1 MQYIPIITLVLVV
14 ILLGLVIVL
23 LTRKPEKPELPQQ
36 IDPTASITALGTL
49 VTQNLREGREA
60 QSNQLSAMD
69 KSLGD
74 KMSGLTD
81 QLGRFE
87 TRLQGFTAETT
98 QNLTNIRET
107 VDKNLH
113 TFTGETKQNLETIRS
128 TMDKNL
134 HTFTGE
140 TKQDLET
147 IRETVDKN
155 LHTFTGETK
164 QDLEN
169 IRVTVD
175 KNLRAMQEDNNKK
188 LDDMRQ
194 IVDEKLQKTLSE
206 RMNES
211 FKLVNERLEQVYN
224 GLGEMQTLAQ
234 GVGDLKKV
242 LTNVKTRGIVGE
254 IQLGAILEDI
264 LAPEQYETNVAT
276 VPNSRNV
283 VEYAVKLPV
292 EDGSFVWLPIDS
304 KFPGDTY
311 GALRDAYEEGS
322 REQIDA
328 CVKQLIATLKSEAKD
343 IHDKYLAPP
352 HTTEF
357 GIMFLP
363 FEGLY
368 AEAVSR
374 GMVEILQ
381 RDYHVNLAGPST
393 MAALLNSLQMSFRTI
408 AIQKRSGEVWS
419 VLGAVK
425 TEFDKFEACLTQTQN
440 RLDQASR
447 ELDKLVGTRTRA
459 IRRKLKGVTELSEAE
474 TQKVLDIGTDSE
486 EE

>member
-87 TRLQGFTAETT
+87 TRLQGFTVETT

-107 VDKNLH
+107 GDKNLH

-128 TMDKNL
+128 TM
-134 HTFTGE
+134 
-140 TKQDLET
+140 
-147 IRETVDKN
+147 DKN

-211 FKLVNERLEQVYN
+211 FKLVNERLEQVYK

-419 VLGAVK
+419 VSRPS
-425 TEFDKFEACLTQTQN
+425 LT
-440 RLDQASR
+440 S
-447 ELDKLVGTRTRA
+447 
-459 IRRKLKGVTELSEAE
+459 LKPA
-474 TQKVLDIGTDSE
+474 
-486 EE
+486 

>member
-1 MQYIPIITLVLVV
+1 MQYIPVITLILVVVLLVLVV
-14 ILLGLVIVL
+14 MLLV
-23 LTRKPEKPELPQQ
+23 RQRPQ
-36 IDPTASITALGTL
+36 DGGSANSSITALGTL
-49 VTQNLREGREA
+49 VSQNLREGREA
-60 QSNQLSAMD
+60 QLSQLSAMD
-69 KSLGD
+69 KSLAGR
-74 KMSGLTD
+74 MAGVTD
-81 QLGRFE
+81 QLGQFE
-87 TRLQGFTAETT
+87 RRLHGFTAETT
-98 QNLTNIRET
+98 QNL
-107 VDKNLH
+107 
-113 TFTGETKQNLETIRS
+113 
-128 TMDKNL
+128 
-134 HTFTGE
+134 
-140 TKQDLET
+140 
-147 IRETVDKN
+147 
-155 LHTFTGETK
+155 
-164 QDLEN
+164 EN

-175 KNLRAMQEDNNKK
+175 QNLRAMQADNNKK

-194 IVDEKLQKTLSE
+194 IVDEKLQKTLSD
-206 RMNES
+206 RMNQS
-211 FKLVNERLEQVYN
+211 FQLVNERLEQVYK

-264 LAPEQYETNVAT
+264 LAPEQYATNVAT
-276 VPNSRNV
+276 RPGSRNV

-292 EDGSFVWLPIDS
+292 EDGGHVWLPIDS

-311 GALRDAYEEGS
+311 GALRDVYETGS

-328 CVKQLIATLKSEAKD
+328 CVKQLIATLKAEAKD
-343 IHDKYLAPP
+343 IRDKYLEPP

-357 GIMFLP
+357 GILFLP

-368 AEAVSR
+368 AEAVNR
-374 GMVEILQ
+374 GMVEVLQ

-408 AIQKRSGEVWS
+408 AIQKRSGEVWQ

-459 IRRKLKGVTELSEAE
+459 IQRRLRGVTELSEAE
-474 TQKVLDIGTDSE
+474 SQSVLGALAEAAEDGE
-486 EE
+486 

>member
-36 IDPTASITALGTL
+36 IDPTTSITALGTL

-107 VDKNLH
+107 VDKNL
-113 TFTGETKQNLETIRS
+113 
-128 TMDKNL
+128 
-134 HTFTGE
+134 
-140 TKQDLET
+140 
-147 IRETVDKN
+147 
-155 LHTFTGETK
+155 
-164 QDLEN
+164 
-169 IRVTVD
+169 
-175 KNLRAMQEDNNKK
+175 RAMQEDNNKK

-211 FKLVNERLEQVYN
+211 FKLVNERLEQVYK

-459 IRRKLKGVTELSEAE
+459 IRRKLKGVTELSESE

>member
-140 TKQDLET
+140 TKQDLE
-147 IRETVDKN
+147 
-155 LHTFTGETK
+155 
-164 QDLEN
+164 N

-211 FKLVNERLEQVYN
+211 FKLVNERLEQVYK

-242 LTNVKTRGIVGE
+242 LTNVKTLSLIH
-254 IQLGAILEDI
+254 ISIAQL
-264 LAPEQYETNVAT
+264 PRAT
-276 VPNSRNV
+276 F
-283 VEYAVKLPV
+283 YYHLKQMQ
-292 EDGSFVWLPIDS
+292 
-304 KFPGDTY
+304 
-311 GALRDAYEEGS
+311 
-322 REQIDA
+322 RE
-328 CVKQLIATLKSEAKD
+328 
-343 IHDKYLAPP
+343 DKYASVKEEIAAIY
-352 HTTEF
+352 HEDRGRYGYRRIT
-357 GIMFLP
+357 
-363 FEGLY
+363 
-368 AEAVSR
+368 AELR
-374 GMVEILQ
+374 
-381 RDYHVNLAGPST
+381 
-393 MAALLNSLQMSFRTI
+393 
-408 AIQKRSGEVWS
+408 KR
-419 VLGAVK
+419 
-425 TEFDKFEACLTQTQN
+425 KF
-440 RLDQASR
+440 
-447 ELDKLVGTRTRA
+447 
-459 IRRKLKGVTELSEAE
+459 
-474 TQKVLDIGTDSE
+474 
-486 EE
+486 

>member
-113 TFTGETKQNLETIRS
+113 TFTGETKQNLETIR
-128 TMDKNL
+128 
-134 HTFTGE
+134 
-140 TKQDLET
+140 
-147 IRETVDKN
+147 
-155 LHTFTGETK
+155 
-164 QDLEN
+164 
-169 IRVTVD
+169 VTVD

-211 FKLVNERLEQVYN
+211 FKLVNERLEQVYK

-425 TEFDKFEACLTQTQN
+425 TESNSSSPQN
-440 RLDQASR
+440 R
-447 ELDKLVGTRTRA
+447 
-459 IRRKLKGVTELSEAE
+459 
-474 TQKVLDIGTDSE
+474 
-486 EE
+486 

>member
-175 KNLRAMQEDNNKK
+175 KK

-211 FKLVNERLEQVYN
+211 FKLVNERLEQVYK

-459 IRRKLKGVTELSEAE
+459 IRRKLKGVTELSESE

>member
-107 VDKNLH
+107 VDKNL
-113 TFTGETKQNLETIRS
+113 
-128 TMDKNL
+128 
-134 HTFTGE
+134 
-140 TKQDLET
+140 
-147 IRETVDKN
+147 
-155 LHTFTGETK
+155 
-164 QDLEN
+164 
-169 IRVTVD
+169 
-175 KNLRAMQEDNNKK
+175 RAMQEDNNKK

-211 FKLVNERLEQVYN
+211 FKLVNERLEQVYK

-459 IRRKLKGVTELSEAE
+459 IRRKLKGVTELSETE

>member
-113 TFTGETKQNLETIRS
+113 TFTGETKQ
-128 TMDKNL
+128 
-134 HTFTGE
+134 
-140 TKQDLET
+140 
-147 IRETVDKN
+147 
-155 LHTFTGETK
+155 
-164 QDLEN
+164 DLEN

-211 FKLVNERLEQVYN
+211 FKLVNERLEQVYK

-264 LAPEQYETNVAT
+264 LCLLYT
-276 VPNSRNV
+276 S
-283 VEYAVKLPV
+283 
-292 EDGSFVWLPIDS
+292 
-304 KFPGDTY
+304 
-311 GALRDAYEEGS
+311 DAADE
-322 REQIDA
+322 
-328 CVKQLIATLKSEAKD
+328 
-343 IHDKYLAPP
+343 
-352 HTTEF
+352 
-357 GIMFLP
+357 
-363 FEGLY
+363 
-368 AEAVSR
+368 
-374 GMVEILQ
+374 
-381 RDYHVNLAGPST
+381 
-393 MAALLNSLQMSFRTI
+393 
-408 AIQKRSGEVWS
+408 
-419 VLGAVK
+419 
-425 TEFDKFEACLTQTQN
+425 
-440 RLDQASR
+440 
-447 ELDKLVGTRTRA
+447 
-459 IRRKLKGVTELSEAE
+459 
-474 TQKVLDIGTDSE
+474 
-486 EE
+486 

>member
-113 TFTGETKQNLETIRS
+113 TFTGETKQ
-128 TMDKNL
+128 
-134 HTFTGE
+134 
-140 TKQDLET
+140 
-147 IRETVDKN
+147 
-155 LHTFTGETK
+155 
-164 QDLEN
+164 DLEN

-211 FKLVNERLEQVYN
+211 FKLVNERLEQVYK

-234 GVGDLKKV
+234 GVGAHQCQDPRH
-242 LTNVKTRGIVGE
+242 RGRDSAGCDPRGYSRARAVRDQRGDR
-254 IQLGAILEDI
+254 A
-264 LAPEQYETNVAT
+264 EQ
-276 VPNSRNV
+276 PQCSRV
-283 VEYAVKLPV
+283 
-292 EDGSFVWLPIDS
+292 
-304 KFPGDTY
+304 
-311 GALRDAYEEGS
+311 
-322 REQIDA
+322 
-328 CVKQLIATLKSEAKD
+328 
-343 IHDKYLAPP
+343 
-352 HTTEF
+352 
-357 GIMFLP
+357 
-363 FEGLY
+363 
-368 AEAVSR
+368 R
-374 GMVEILQ
+374 GQ
-381 RDYHVNLAGPST
+381 
-393 MAALLNSLQMSFRTI
+393 AAR
-408 AIQKRSGEVWS
+408 
-419 VLGAVK
+419 
-425 TEFDKFEACLTQTQN
+425 
-440 RLDQASR
+440 
-447 ELDKLVGTRTRA
+447 
-459 IRRKLKGVTELSEAE
+459 
-474 TQKVLDIGTDSE
+474 
-486 EE
+486 

>member
-113 TFTGETKQNLETIRS
+113 TFTGETKQNLENSVRA
-128 TMDKNL
+128 N
-134 HTFTGE
+134 GE
-140 TKQDLET
+140 
-147 IRETVDKN
+147 RVKN

-211 FKLVNERLEQVYN
+211 FKLVNERLEQVYK

-459 IRRKLKGVTELSEAE
+459 IRRKLKGVTELSESE

>member
-113 TFTGETKQNLETIRS
+113 TFTGETKQNLETIR
-128 TMDKNL
+128 
-134 HTFTGE
+134 
-140 TKQDLET
+140 
-147 IRETVDKN
+147 
-155 LHTFTGETK
+155 
-164 QDLEN
+164 
-169 IRVTVD
+169 VTVD

-211 FKLVNERLEQVYN
+211 FKLVNERLEQVYK

-393 MAALLNSLQMSFRTI
+393 MSFRTI

-459 IRRKLKGVTELSEAE
+459 IRRKLKGVTELSESE

>member
-1 MQYIPIITLVLVV
+1 MQYIPVITLALVV
-14 ILLGLVIVL
+14 VLLVLVIVL
-23 LTRKPEKPELPQQ
+23 LTRRQQ
-36 IDPTASITALGTL
+36 PSGGSDANSSITALGTL
-49 VTQNLREGREA
+49 VNQNLREGREA
-60 QSNQLSAMD
+60 QMSQLSAMD
-69 KSLGD
+69 KSLAS
-74 KMSGLTD
+74 KMSAVTD
-81 QLGRFE
+81 QLGQFE
-87 TRLQGFTAETT
+87 RRLHGFTAETT
-98 QNLTNIRET
+98 QNL
-107 VDKNLH
+107 
-113 TFTGETKQNLETIRS
+113 
-128 TMDKNL
+128 
-134 HTFTGE
+134 
-140 TKQDLET
+140 
-147 IRETVDKN
+147 
-155 LHTFTGETK
+155 
-164 QDLEN
+164 EN

-175 KNLRAMQEDNNKK
+175 QNLRAMQADNNKK
-188 LDDMRQ
+188 LDEMRQ

-211 FKLVNERLEQVYN
+211 FRLVNERLEQVYK

-264 LAPEQYETNVAT
+264 LAPEQYAVNVAT
-276 VPNSRNV
+276 RPNSRNV

-292 EDGSFVWLPIDS
+292 EDGGHVWLPIDS

-328 CVKQLIATLKSEAKD
+328 CAKALIATLKSEAKD
-343 IHDKYLAPP
+343 IHDKYLEPP
-352 HTTEF
+352 YTTDF
-357 GIMFLP
+357 GILFLP

-374 GMVEILQ
+374 GMVEVLQ
-381 RDYHVNLAGPST
+381 RDYHVNIAGPST

-425 TEFDKFEACLTQTQN
+425 TEFDKFEACLTQTQT

-459 IRRKLKGVTELSEAE
+459 IRRKLKGVTELSEE
-474 TQKVLDIGTDSE
+474 ESQSVLGLTGGADVPEDE
-486 EE
+486 E

>member
-1 MQYIPIITLVLVV
+1 MQYIPIITLILVV

-140 TKQDLET
+140 TKQDLE
-147 IRETVDKN
+147 
-155 LHTFTGETK
+155 
-164 QDLEN
+164 N

-211 FKLVNERLEQVYN
+211 FKLVNERLEQVYK

-343 IHDKYLAPP
+343 IHAYDRVRHHVPALRGTVRRSCQPRHGGDSAARLSCQSGRSEHDGGAAEQPADVVP
-352 HTTEF
+352 H
-357 GIMFLP
+357 
-363 FEGLY
+363 
-368 AEAVSR
+368 
-374 GMVEILQ
+374 
-381 RDYHVNLAGPST
+381 DCN
-393 MAALLNSLQMSFRTI
+393 
-408 AIQKRSGEVWS
+408 
-419 VLGAVK
+419 
-425 TEFDKFEACLTQTQN
+425 
-440 RLDQASR
+440 
-447 ELDKLVGTRTRA
+447 
-459 IRRKLKGVTELSEAE
+459 SEA
-474 TQKVLDIGTDSE
+474 LG
-486 EE
+486 

>member
-23 LTRKPEKPELPQQ
+23 LTRKPEKPDLPQQ

-113 TFTGETKQNLETIRS
+113 TFTGETKQ
-128 TMDKNL
+128 
-134 HTFTGE
+134 
-140 TKQDLET
+140 
-147 IRETVDKN
+147 
-155 LHTFTGETK
+155 
-164 QDLEN
+164 DLEN

-211 FKLVNERLEQVYN
+211 FKLVNERLEQVYK

-311 GALRDAYEEGS
+311 GALRDAYEGGS

-393 MAALLNSLQMSFRTI
+393 MAR
-408 AIQKRSGEVWS
+408 
-419 VLGAVK
+419 
-425 TEFDKFEACLTQTQN
+425 C
-440 RLDQASR
+440 
-447 ELDKLVGTRTRA
+447 
-459 IRRKLKGVTELSEAE
+459 
-474 TQKVLDIGTDSE
+474 
-486 EE
+486 

>member
-1 MQYIPIITLVLVV
+1 MQYIPVITLILVV
-14 ILLGLVIVL
+14 VL
-23 LTRKPEKPELPQQ
+23 LVLAVMLLVRQRPQ
-36 IDPTASITALGTL
+36 DGGSANSSITALGTL
-49 VTQNLREGREA
+49 VSQNLREGREA
-60 QSNQLSAMD
+60 QLSQLSAMD
-69 KSLGD
+69 KSLAGR
-74 KMSGLTD
+74 MTGVTD
-81 QLGRFE
+81 QLGQFE
-87 TRLQGFTAETT
+87 RRLHGFTAETT
-98 QNLTNIRET
+98 QNL
-107 VDKNLH
+107 
-113 TFTGETKQNLETIRS
+113 
-128 TMDKNL
+128 
-134 HTFTGE
+134 
-140 TKQDLET
+140 
-147 IRETVDKN
+147 
-155 LHTFTGETK
+155 
-164 QDLEN
+164 EN

-175 KNLRAMQEDNNKK
+175 QNLRAMQADNNKK

-194 IVDEKLQKTLSE
+194 IVDEKLQKTLSD
-206 RMNES
+206 RMNQS
-211 FKLVNERLEQVYN
+211 FQLVNERLEQVYK

-264 LAPEQYETNVAT
+264 LAPEQYATNVAT
-276 VPNSRNV
+276 RPGSRNV

-292 EDGSFVWLPIDS
+292 EDGGHVWLPIDS

-311 GALRDAYEEGS
+311 GALRDAYETGS

-328 CVKQLIATLKSEAKD
+328 CVKQLIATLKAEAKD
-343 IHDKYLAPP
+343 IRDKYLEPP

-357 GIMFLP
+357 GILFLP

-368 AEAVSR
+368 AEAVNR
-374 GMVEILQ
+374 GMVEVLQ

-408 AIQKRSGEVWS
+408 AIQKRSGEVWQ

-459 IRRKLKGVTELSEAE
+459 IQRRLRGVTELSEAE
-474 TQKVLDIGTDSE
+474 SQSVLGALAEAAEDGE
-486 EE
+486 